1 MPNGGEHGRHAARDH
16 DGQPLRV
23 HQGRRD
29 EDQKGFVASNVFSL
43 AEAKADAERLYAGFG
58 FERTGEIEDGKIV
71 VRMKLTA

>member
-1 MPNGGEHGRHAARDH
+1 
-16 DGQPLRV
+16 V